1 MTLLQTFTACGS
13 QTWGMRVKL
22 FTPYAMVV
30 GGVKEMVEK
39 VLVDV
44 GASGSIKE
52 LSILDHGGVTN
63 NISWVQLGSDFLEET
78 EVDTGVPEPWRALA
92 SLKGLFADEG
102 FLFFMNCGA
111 GQSPKIL
118 TWAAKLT
125 GTRVYGGTGFE
136 NGAGFNDG
144 YYVVAWP
151 DGTIKERVARPRTT
165 VASAIVDSHPAAKA
179 AARSIGAVLDKVLP

>member
-13 QTWGMRVKL
+13 QTWGADVKL
-22 FTPYAMVV
+22 FHPFAIVV

-39 VLVDV
+39 VVVDV

-52 LSILDHGGVTN
+52 LGILDHGGVTN

-78 EVDTGVPEPWRALA
+78 DVDKGATEPWRALA

-102 FLFFMNCGA
+102 YLFFMNCGA

-136 NGAGFNDG
+136 NNAGFNEG

-165 VASAIVDSHPAAKA
+165 MASAIVDSHPAAKA
-179 AARSIGAVLDKVLP
+179 AARSIGKALDVIRP